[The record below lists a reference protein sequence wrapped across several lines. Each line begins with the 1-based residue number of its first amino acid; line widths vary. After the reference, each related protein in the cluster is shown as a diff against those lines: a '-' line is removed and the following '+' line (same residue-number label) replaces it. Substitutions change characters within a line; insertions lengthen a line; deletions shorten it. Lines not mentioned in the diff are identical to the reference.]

1 MTSFKMSE
9 RQNKQLFKQKSEFIF
24 NHAASPPL
32 FSAQKKTTT
41 MNPMRTWHQKVYCTA
56 HPTLCS
62 NCPVPSLVVR
72 LIKVKLSSFD

>member
-1 MTSFKMSE
+1 MSE

-32 FSAQKKTTT
+32 FSAQKKKTT
-41 MNPMRTWHQKVYCTA
+41 MTNPMRTWHLKVYCTA

-62 NCPVPSLVVR
+62 NCPVPSPVVR
-72 LIKVKLSSFD
+72 HIKVKLFSFD